1 MRPAP
6 HSFSAQA
13 LTGIRLPAL
22 RGRGRFPAIH
32 PVNQYPA
39 AAADTPLWRVPAPV
53 MPADT
58 EWRGSAEHPAPAGN
72 RPVGFSAHPLLL
84 PQHGC
89 VLHIPPA
96 VLRLLPPLQSV
107 LPDGMSALRHQPDN
121 GQFFPADAWPS
132 APVSDDHWLPG
143 NPFPDRRMRPS
154 APPARGTFP
163 PDGTVR

>member
-1 MRPAP
+1 MQPVP

-13 LTGIRLPAL
+13 LTGILLPAL

-39 AAADTPLWRVPAPV
+39 AAADTPLSHAPAPV

-58 EWRGSAEHPAPAGN
+58 EWRGSAERPVPAGN
-72 RPVGFSAHPLLL
+72 RPAGFSAHPLPL

-96 VLRLLPPLQSV
+96 VLPLLPPLQSV
-107 LPDGMSALRHQPDN
+107 LPDGMSALPHLPDS
-121 GQFFPADAWPS
+121 GQFFPADASLSVPETG
-132 APVSDDHWLPG
+132 DHSPPG
-143 NPFPDRRMRPS
+143 NRFPDQPMTLS
-154 APPARGTFP
+154 ALPVRGTFP
-163 PDGTVR
+163 PGGIVR